1 MKQRITSSYHPQA
14 NGLSERMNRSSQES
28 LAKSLTDEKDWVEM
42 IPTIALP
49 HRSSMNAST

>member
-1 MKQRITSSYHPQA
+1 MKQRITSSYHLQA
-14 NGLSERMNRSSQES
+14 NGLSERLNRSMQES

-42 IPTIALP
+42 IPTIAFS